1 MVSSSSKAEI
11 STLFLYCAMLSAFL
25 MACGIIFQAF
35 GAVCK
40 KLFSACS
47 NFSFCTCRF
56 FIFLVL

>member
-40 KLFSACS
+40 KLFWY
-47 NFSFCTCRF
+47 
-56 FIFLVL
+56 VLILGFVHVGSSYS